1 MGASLNGTAWNARR
15 THVCASGSSES
26 RPRSASMR
34 TSPMTIGE
42 SQSSFCGSATA
53 AATRSESRAGSN
65 RLQRKMFVSR
75 RSGGRNDVTGDPP
88 HADALASTLVIGSQS
103 YPLFAQPLEVV
114 DAWAD
119 GFEKV

>member
-1 MGASLNGTAWNARR
+1 
-15 THVCASGSSES
+15 
-26 RPRSASMR
+26 
-34 TSPMTIGE
+34 MTIGE

-75 RSGGRNDVTGDPP
+75 RNGGRNDVTGDPP
-88 HADALASTLVIGSQS
+88 HAEAALASTLVIGSQS

-119 GFEKV
+119 GFEKVWSRLRS